1 MAAKILTEFKRQIQS
16 LELEPS
22 VGGCFELRAGDELIY
37 SKLATGEFPEEQK
50 MVAEIGKRLKKKVA

>member
-1 MAAKILTEFKRQIQS
+1 MAAEILTQFKRQIQS

-22 VGGCFELRAGDELIY
+22 TGGCFELRIGDDLIY

-50 MVAEIGKRLKKKVA
+50 MVDEIGQRLKKKVA

>member
-1 MAAKILTEFKRQIQS
+1 MTANILTQFKRQIQS

-22 VGGCFELRAGDELIY
+22 TGGCFELRAGDDLIY

-50 MVAEIGKRLKKKVA
+50 MVDEICQRLKKKVA

>member
-1 MAAKILTEFKRQIQS
+1 MTAKILTEFKRQIQS

-37 SKLATGEFPEEQK
+37 SKLATGEFPEERK

>member
-1 MAAKILTEFKRQIQS
+1 MAAQILTQFKRQVQS

-22 VGGCFELRAGDELIY
+22 MGGCFELQAGDDLIY

-50 MVAEIGKRLKKKVA
+50 MVDEIGQRLKKKVA